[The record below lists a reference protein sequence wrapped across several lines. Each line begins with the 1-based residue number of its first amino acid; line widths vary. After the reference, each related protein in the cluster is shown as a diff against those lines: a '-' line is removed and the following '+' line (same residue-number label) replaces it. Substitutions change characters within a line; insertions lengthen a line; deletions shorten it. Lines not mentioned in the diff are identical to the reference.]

1 MHGQMPQE
9 IEVWYVIPALRRE
22 IAKSMIEDYKITQKQ
37 VAVCMNLTEAAVSQ
51 YLSSKRAKEIVFSSA
66 VSDEDMKYA
75 TKIMDH
81 QKQPLSE
88 MIRLTKLTGVKQ
100 VMCSL
105 HKKQD
110 AKMPKKCEIC
120 FEKAS
125 RVV

>member
-37 VAVCMNLTEAAVSQ
+37 VAVCMNITEAAVSQ
-51 YLSSKRAKEIVFSSA
+51 YLSSKRAKEIVFSNAVLNEIKKSA
-66 VSDEDMKYA
+66 K
-75 TKIMDH
+75 KIMEDK
-81 QKQPLSE
+81 KQLVSE

-100 VMCSL
+100 VMCNL

-120 FEKAS
+120 FERAS
-125 RVV
+125 RAV

>member
-22 IAKSMIEDYKITQKQ
+22 IAKSMIEDYKMAQKQ
-37 VAVCMNLTEAAVSQ
+37 IAVCMNITEAAVSQ
-51 YLSSKRAKEIVFSSA
+51 YLSSKRAKGIVFSNTVLNEIKTSA
-66 VSDEDMKYA
+66 K
-75 TKIMDH
+75 KIMEDKN
-81 QKQPLSE
+81 QLVSE
-88 MIRLTKLTGVKQ
+88 MIKLTKLTGVKQ
-100 VMCSL
+100 AMCKL

-120 FEKAS
+120 FERAS